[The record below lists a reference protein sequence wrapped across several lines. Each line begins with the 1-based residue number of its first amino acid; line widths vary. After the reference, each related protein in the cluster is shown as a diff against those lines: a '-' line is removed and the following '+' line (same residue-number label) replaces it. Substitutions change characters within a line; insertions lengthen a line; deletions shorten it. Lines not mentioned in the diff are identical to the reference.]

1 MAKSP
6 DGDKREKKYEERG
19 DIYTLQEY
27 RANKAS
33 DDAYR
38 DPTHEFLRTERR
50 LREIAQREVSL
61 SAEIKEVPVSS
72 DRSQKIEKELLD
84 LREEYFMTDQKR
96 GRFLDNCPSEMLIR
110 GLNLWRSHPQWYLH
124 KTLLKDCADKGGCCG
139 RDCGCCQ
146 GRKLGPARQFGAGH
160 CTTECWCCQKARGF
174 ALTDKAKQAMKNL
187 YPLNPISNR
196 SYYRKIMLVSIYGLA
211 DGYTENPFDLID
223 GPPDYEQSGSSKE
236 WTKDSASILSKR
248 RIPKMLRIF
257 EK

>member
-38 DPTHEFLRTERR
+38 DPTHKFLRTERR

-96 GRFLDNCPSEMLIR
+96 GRFLDNCPSETLIR
-110 GLNLWRSHPQWYLH
+110 GLNLWRSHPQWTVLIKVDVAVETVDAAKVVSLDLH
-124 KTLLKDCADKGGCCG
+124 ANLELGTVPLSVGVVRRLVGSRLQTK
-139 RDCGCCQ
+139 RS
-146 GRKLGPARQFGAGH
+146 KL
-160 CTTECWCCQKARGF
+160 
-174 ALTDKAKQAMKNL
+174 
-187 YPLNPISNR
+187 
-196 SYYRKIMLVSIYGLA
+196 
-211 DGYTENPFDLID
+211 
-223 GPPDYEQSGSSKE
+223 
-236 WTKDSASILSKR
+236 
-248 RIPKMLRIF
+248 
-257 EK
+257 